1 MPLLLRQPTTQGLT
15 RMPFLKSRC
24 RMPRRMPL
32 RLNTLPRGMPFPP
45 RWPDRRQRIVNWG
58 KSSKLFATTSN
69 RAQVRWCSN
78 RWRMH
83 TTPMGLHGAL
93 PLFAKLRRAEAG
105 QSSTFA
111 ASWSGGDEMDSRQGK
126 GEKPVEKLE
135 NILARM
141 EARRGATTSTTPTE
155 NTSIRGT
162 YNLSAEALEANRS
175 RILSVEQA
183 QDVCRGCSGETCKQK
198 TPGMIPTLDVVGGQ
212 LYEGYAICRHER
224 NRRAQGRIDR
234 LLQSAQIPRAYASDT
249 FDDYEV
255 TAGNHDAV
263 RAAHWVLMPK
273 NRRGIFLFGK
283 RGTGKTKLAAIIANE
298 KAKAGC
304 PVLFSSV
311 PDLMADIR
319 SSFDTGMTSETVR
332 AVKETPC
339 LVLDD
344 LGSEKMSEWVGE
356 QLFCIVNHRYNQSLQ
371 TIVTSNYSPKE
382 ILLHMA
388 TRDRRGNVID
398 DMQAQRILSRIY
410 GMCERVEI
418 KGADWRM
425 RVQQGALFEEAGA

>member
-1 MPLLLRQPTTQGLT
+1 M
-15 RMPFLKSRC
+15 
-24 RMPRRMPL
+24 
-32 RLNTLPRGMPFPP
+32 
-45 RWPDRRQRIVNWG
+45 
-58 KSSKLFATTSN
+58 
-69 RAQVRWCSN
+69 
-78 RWRMH
+78 
-83 TTPMGLHGAL
+83 AL
-93 PLFAKLRRAEAG
+93 E
-105 QSSTFA
+105 
-111 ASWSGGDEMDSRQGK
+111 QGK
-126 GEKPVEKLE
+126 GENLVKKLVD
-135 NILARM
+135 ILARM
-141 EARRGATTSTTPTE
+141 ETRRGAETLTTPTAD
-155 NTSIRGT
+155 TSIRGT
-162 YNLSAEALEANRS
+162 YNLTEEALAANRNLIL
-175 RILSVEQA
+175 RIEQA
-183 QDVCRGCSGETCKQK
+183 QGMCRGCGGESCKQK
-198 TPGMIPTLDVVGGQ
+198 TQGMIPMLDVVGGQ

-224 NRRAQGRIDR
+224 NRRGQGKIDR
-234 LLQSAQIPRAYASDT
+234 LLQSAQIPRAYKADT

-263 RAAHWVLMPK
+263 RAARWVLAPK
-273 NRRGIFLFGK
+273 NRRGIFLYGK

-319 SSFDTGMTSETVR
+319 SAFDTGSTSATVR

-356 QLFCIVNHRYNQSLQ
+356 QLFCIVNHRYNHSLQ

-382 ILLHMA
+382 ILAHMA
-388 TRDRRGNVID
+388 TRDRRGNILD

-425 RVQQGALFEEAGA
+425 RVEQSTLFREA

>member
-1 MPLLLRQPTTQGLT
+1 
-15 RMPFLKSRC
+15 
-24 RMPRRMPL
+24 
-32 RLNTLPRGMPFPP
+32 
-45 RWPDRRQRIVNWG
+45 
-58 KSSKLFATTSN
+58 
-69 RAQVRWCSN
+69 
-78 RWRMH
+78 MH
-83 TTPMGLHGAL
+83 TTPTGAHGAFL
-93 PLFAKLRRAEAG
+93 QFAKQRRAEAG
-105 QSSTFA
+105 QSSTSA

-126 GEKPVEKLE
+126 GENSVEKLE

-141 EARRGATTSTTPTE
+141 EMRRGAKTSTTPTE
-155 NTSIRGT
+155 TTSIRGT
-162 YNLSAEALEANRS
+162 YNLSVEALEANRS

-224 NRRAQGRIDR
+224 NRRAQSKIDR
-234 LLQSAQIPRAYASDT
+234 LLQSAQIPHAYASDT

-255 TAGNHDAV
+255 TSGNHDAV
-263 RAAHWVLMPK
+263 RAAHWILAPK
-273 NRRGIFLFGK
+273 NRRGVFFFGR
-283 RGTGKTKLAAIIANE
+283 RGTGKTKLAAIIANA

-356 QLFCIVNHRYNQSLQ
+356 QLFCIVNHRYNQNLQ

-382 ILLHMA
+382 ILKHMA
-388 TRDRRGNVID
+388 TRDQKGNIID

-418 KGADWRM
+418 KGTDWRM

>member
-1 MPLLLRQPTTQGLT
+1 M
-15 RMPFLKSRC
+15 
-24 RMPRRMPL
+24 
-32 RLNTLPRGMPFPP
+32 
-45 RWPDRRQRIVNWG
+45 
-58 KSSKLFATTSN
+58 
-69 RAQVRWCSN
+69 
-78 RWRMH
+78 
-83 TTPMGLHGAL
+83 
-93 PLFAKLRRAEAG
+93 
-105 QSSTFA
+105 
-111 ASWSGGDEMDSRQGK
+111 
-126 GEKPVEKLE
+126 
-135 NILARM
+135 
-141 EARRGATTSTTPTE
+141 
-155 NTSIRGT
+155 SIRGT

-183 QDVCRGCSGETCKQK
+183 QEMCRGCSGETCKQK
-198 TPGMIPTLDVVGGQ
+198 TLGMIPTLDVVGGQ

-224 NRRAQGRIDR
+224 NRRAQSKIDR

-273 NRRGIFLFGK
+273 NRRGIFLHGK

-319 SSFDTGMTSETVR
+319 SAFDTGMTSKAVR

-388 TRDRRGNVID
+388 TRDRRGYVID

-425 RVQQGALFEEAGA
+425 RVQQGAFFEEAGA